1 MRTDL
6 TAAFIA
12 AKNSAERKPR
22 QLLVFQFPTAGNVY
36 VSDQEITLG
45 GVTYRPLVESWGEL
59 RDASGSESDISAET
73 RQVSLTL
80 WNGGGKPFSEY
91 FLQEDPENVE
101 VLLYQWFV
109 GLADADKALLER
121 FVVQDPIRFDEASR
135 LLTLDLVSVNMR
147 YVGKCGYTVRTDW
160 WPYAL
165 PEHVGQPIPLVI
177 GDAGPC
183 NTLCVRTA
191 RKVTL
196 FGSIAKGSMTI
207 ACNESLA
214 KWPASGILQIEE
226 ELIQYSSRS
235 LSGNVFYV
243 SVRGYGGTEK
253 ESHPDGSEVYERITD
268 HAYVI
273 GEVPIA
279 SITDVKVDGHPA
291 PAGTYSISM
300 TSGFGRIIFNQKPY
314 SYRFSPSAQSIEEFG
329 FVTASDNT
337 AWQPHYAYDQNK
349 TSSSALINEV
359 YKTLSINL
367 PATYFLSEE
376 GMGLLTT
383 AYLTVHHWETNTYLN
398 DYVEVWVEGI
408 GVVGRLARPSESDIF
423 DLEAATDIDH
433 PHGYKDPVPGTSDPT
448 HPHAPNADL
457 GYSAN
462 GDPTTV
468 QHIRSSNGAYSDIV
482 ESVIWFNNLAHTGS
496 GAMISMNVAT
506 QFTGTARVDYIELI
520 PEWGQRVVLSGFGAA
535 GPQGAVV
542 IAGGQ
547 WPRVADNQ
555 NYWLKVR
562 TYMYM
567 NNGSV
572 QVNYQAPVIQY
583 NFPSP
588 QTSSANT
595 GVTAYTASAG
605 NVSQLLTDNR
615 QLEILSK
622 KSPSRTLI
630 DRFDL
635 SDFIDPSWSWFTG
648 RKVQV
653 RYVGTTDDVNVFIP
667 FICFEMEYRK
677 RERVYS
683 DRVTAT
689 VSGNPSRRP
698 DQVLQ
703 ALLAKA
709 GVPPSY
715 IDTASFADAGDW
727 YDANGY
733 TIDGV
738 IDGGSTVAEAIKNV
752 CRQARSRLYWSAG
765 KARLSVRHRQADWTI
780 ARHLAAEHYQ
790 QRSIQATRQSIQDL
804 VNRIE
809 LFYKIDRVQDQTS
822 LLVASPKGG
831 EPSTIGHPYQAVA
844 RRDDAGSI
852 AAHGVHE
859 SRDGFLFDL
868 VRGSGM
874 AESLA
879 DYYLSTL
886 SYPSTL
892 YEFNCYLE
900 QLDLEK
906 EDVLSLTS
914 AGFHKIRKMP
924 MRVKEV
930 ARLFGSGKNKT
941 INHLRIIAECLRYI
955 LLEQSAADAVLVFD
969 SLTATVGKLT
979 DIADQ
984 LHIMDYVSSAETVS
998 SADTAVIEDT
1008 LETLW
1013 AIVNELSEAV
1023 SVADTLTLG
1032 IEMRVDEQ
1040 VVALESLDVWRNIG
1054 FGSQDFGLI
1063 GFGGMRNW
1071 NESNPDEL
1079 VFADQLGAA
1088 LGTYTDDEVSVQD
1101 ALAASTGFGSPG
1113 NISDGYAYQP
1123 FGG

>member
-80 WNGGGKPFSEY
+80 WNGGVKPFSEY

-109 GLADADKALLER
+109 GLADADKALLDR

-135 LLTLDLVSVNMR
+135 LLTLDLVSINMR

-165 PEHVGQPIPLVI
+165 PEHVGQPIPMVI

-207 ACNESLA
+207 TCNESLA

-235 LSGNVFYV
+235 LTGSVFYV
-243 SVRGYGGTEK
+243 AVRGYGGTEK
-253 ESHPDGSEVYERITD
+253 ESHPDGAEVYERITD

-273 GEVPIA
+273 GELPIA
-279 SITDVKVDGHPA
+279 SVTDVKVDGHPA
-291 PAGTYSISM
+291 PAGTYSISL

-314 SYRFSPSAQSIEEFG
+314 SYQFSPSAQSIDEFS

-349 TSSSALINEV
+349 TSSSALINEA
-359 YKTLSINL
+359 YRTLSIEL
-367 PATYFLSEE
+367 PANFYLSEL

-383 AYLTVHHWETNTYLN
+383 AYLRIHHWETSTYLH

-408 GVVGRLARPSESDIF
+408 GVVGRLARPSADDVF
-423 DLEAATDIDH
+423 QLDAATDIDH
-433 PHGYKDPVPGTSDPT
+433 PHGYYDPTPGTSDPG
-448 HPHAPNADL
+448 HPHIPNASL

-462 GDPTTV
+462 GEPSTV
-468 QHIRSSNGAYSDIV
+468 LHARNSNGAYSDIV
-482 ESVIWFNNLAHTGS
+482 ESVVWFNNLMPEGT
-496 GAMISMNVAT
+496 GAMITLNAAT
-506 QFTGTARVDYIELI
+506 MITGYGRVDYVELI
-520 PEWGQRVVLSGFGAA
+520 PEWGGRIVLSGFGAN
-535 GPQGAVV
+535 GPMGAIA

-547 WPRVADNQ
+547 WPRVAANQ
-555 NYWLKVR
+555 NYWLKIR

-572 QVNYQAPVIQY
+572 AVTYQAPVITY
-583 NFPSP
+583 NYPTP
-588 QTSSANT
+588 ATSSSLTSVKSYIADP
-595 GVTAYTASAG
+595 G
-605 NVSQLLTDNR
+605 NVDQLLTDNR
-615 QLEILSK
+615 RLEIISK
-622 KSPSRTLI
+622 KSPSRTLV

-635 SDFIDPSWSWFTG
+635 SDFIDPSWSWFSG
-648 RKVQV
+648 RKIQV
-653 RYVGTTDDVNVFIP
+653 RYVGTADDANVFIP
-667 FICFEMEYRK
+667 FICFEIEYRK

-703 ALLAKA
+703 ALLTKA
-709 GVPPSY
+709 GVPASY
-715 IDTASFADAGDW
+715 IDTASFSAAGDW

-733 TIDGV
+733 TVDGV

-752 CRQARSRLYWSAG
+752 CRQTRSRLYWSAG
-765 KARLSVRHRQADWTI
+765 KAKLSVRHRPADWAI
-780 ARHLAAEHYQ
+780 ARHLSAEHYQ

-831 EPSTIGHPYQAVA
+831 EPSTIGHPYQAVV
-844 RRDDAGSI
+844 RRDDAGSV

-859 SRDGFLFDL
+859 SPDGFLFDL

-879 DYYLSTL
+879 DYYMSTL
-886 SYPSTL
+886 AYPSTV

-900 QLDLEK
+900 QFDLEK

-941 INHLRIIAECLRYI
+941 INHLRIIAECLRYV
-955 LLEQSAADAVLVFD
+955 LLEQSAADSVQAID
-969 SLTATVGKLT
+969 SLTATVGRLI
-979 DIADQ
+979 DMADQ
-984 LHIMDYVSSAETVS
+984 VHFFDYLSSAEAGT
-998 SADTAVIEDT
+998 AEDTALIEDA
-1008 LETLW
+1008 LEVIW
-1013 AIVNELSEAV
+1013 AIVNELAETI
-1023 SVADTLTLG
+1023 SVADDLSGG
-1032 IEMRVDEQ
+1032 ISMRVEDQ
-1040 VVALESLDVWRNIG
+1040 AVVLEFLDIWRDIG
-1054 FGSQDFGLI
+1054 FGSGDFGLV

-1079 VFADQLGAA
+1079 IFADQLGAA
-1088 LGTYTDDEVSVQD
+1088 MGWHPDDEVPVLD
-1101 ALAASTGFGSPG
+1101 VLLASTGYGSPG
-1113 NISDGYAYQP
+1113 HMSDGFAYQP
-1123 FGG
+1123 FGR